1 MKDWGILFY
10 NFAEKF
16 ALVLLVITMVI
27 GAIKYRT
34 FTKELKWFFCY
45 LGFDLIIEVLSRILI
60 YMGHQN
66 LIIYPFYI
74 SGEFILLATMIIVG
88 LKLPQK
94 WFIPAGLITVYLLL
108 EPLILWGYNYNSSG
122 IGKTISN
129 MIIVCMI
136 GYYFIHTLKTF
147 ENNKTNKILL
157 IYGFLFLTYTSSIF
171 LFLMIDQ
178 LATMSLSNASLVW
191 GMNVTLSCLLYGVSS
206 YTFIKS

>member
-88 LKLPQK
+88 LKLSRK